1 MSKKWSFCIFTCVKQ
16 SKVPKLLPQKGSTV
30 KALAEARNFL
40 PDESNHFS
48 DKTKNFQ
55 DFSVE
60 VITHFFNGAE
70 IITNSS
76 ENKLSLKSEEC
87 LQVTCIA
94 KFFLKIY
101 PMFNFEAFHCGVKC
115 SVSTLPSNRVNLL
128 NRLS

>member
-1 MSKKWSFCIFTCVKQ
+1 M
-16 SKVPKLLPQKGSTV
+16 
-30 KALAEARNFL
+30 AEVRNFL

-101 PMFNFEAFHCGVKC
+101 PMFSFEAFHCGVKC